1 MSNQEFIEDLLMSG
15 IEPSDINQIYE
26 MGQDSVLWPK
36 QQSTHGGSAP
46 ANTSDGGPSSYYDF
60 DPGWKTWN
68 DFMEAKALSQ
78 WGAYSLHMKDIGK
91 ALCRFGVK
99 SGTED
104 EYDMNKIVYS
114 GLRMLE
120 MKRRGSA
127 REYLLRLLDDPQFQ

>member
-1 MSNQEFIEDLLMSG
+1 MTQ
-15 IEPSDINQIYE
+15 
-26 MGQDSVLWPK
+26 
-36 QQSTHGGSAP
+36 QQSTWNGPTLADCID
-46 ANTSDGGPSSYYDF
+46 TKKSDGGPSSYYDF

-68 DFMEAKALSQ
+68 DFMESKALSQ

-114 GLRMLE
+114 GLRMKE
-120 MKRRGSA
+120 MKRKGSS

>member
-1 MSNQEFIEDLLMSG
+1 
-15 IEPSDINQIYE
+15 
-26 MGQDSVLWPK
+26 MGLADGMDWESENGPPTL
-36 QQSTHGGSAP
+36 SI
-46 ANTSDGGPSSYYDF
+46 SDGGPSSYYDF
-60 DPGWKTWN
+60 NPNWKTWN

-114 GLRMLE
+114 GLRMKE

-127 REYLLRLLDDPQFQ
+127 REYLLRLLDDPQFQCLLEII